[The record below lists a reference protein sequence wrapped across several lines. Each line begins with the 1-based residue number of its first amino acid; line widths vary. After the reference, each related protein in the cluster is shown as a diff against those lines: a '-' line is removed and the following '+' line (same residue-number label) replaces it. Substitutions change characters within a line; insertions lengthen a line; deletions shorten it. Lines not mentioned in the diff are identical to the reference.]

1 MFGLVLGSG
10 LRGCGQPGLPWV
22 LPRIKLTHEAGS
34 NWKSCTLRCDRCGR
48 FRLRAPGGSAFSA
61 RRDTELC
68 SQQAQKIY
76 PRHQYSENEVAVET
90 YVIWRKGGGFFSI
103 IASILGRL
111 HLAQQLGATPF
122 VDLETHPTVYQE
134 LEPVNGTRNVWE
146 YYFQPVSN
154 VSKETALEH
163 NTHQPGGEYP
173 RGIPY
178 SMLRRPLFLDMWQ
191 QYVKFNDIT
200 NNNLESMGS
209 AASVGSNTLGIHFR
223 GQEMRTEAGHP
234 LPPTM
239 RQMLAA
245 AKNTLE
251 HQNFDRIFLATEAK
265 QYVSAFRRAFGSRL
279 EVSPTFRLRNRNSYT
294 VRKPPRKF
302 HKYNLGLEALNE
314 AVTLSKCG
322 GFIGCDSNLSDAA
335 AMLGGGLHEFSAVIS
350 NGPNYR
356 ISLARHLNWR
366 MRAMTPARLGGFAHW
381 QERLVVRHPE
391 AVPVQDA

>member
-1 MFGLVLGSG
+1 
-10 LRGCGQPGLPWV
+10 
-22 LPRIKLTHEAGS
+22 
-34 NWKSCTLRCDRCGR
+34 
-48 FRLRAPGGSAFSA
+48 
-61 RRDTELC
+61 
-68 SQQAQKIY
+68 
-76 PRHQYSENEVAVET
+76 VET

-122 VDLETHPTVYQE
+122 VDLETHPSVYQE
-134 LEPVNGTRNVWE
+134 TEPVNGTRNVWE
-146 YYFQPVSN
+146 YYFEPVSN